1 MQIFTVYYLLYKT
14 PIKTCNKMYVCMYV
28 CMSAQPPPTPPLI
41 LRSGSDTDYQAYL
54 LATKVERPLEGAC
67 TFNFVQSLNTMY
79 LIARYLP

>member
-1 MQIFTVYYLLYKT
+1 
-14 PIKTCNKMYVCMYV
+14 MYVCVCVCMYV
-28 CMSAQPPPTPPLI
+28 CMSAQPPPPPPPPPLI